1 MGLNHGGTPFIA
13 DGLELYLDP
22 ANLKSSKSLT
32 AKFDNYN
39 PDKLVGTAA
48 THPTY
53 VVRTGAALTAYRYQN
68 NNFIVDGGKFISGF
82 ATGSASHLPDA
93 VDLVGVSTATKEYT
107 HGRKCAHLISENG
120 SANDVGNVYFKTAR
134 KYNYNWKGWVRFENN
149 PAKTVGPYTAGT
161 LNTSYKDEIRNVT
174 TTGVEPGMVARTPG
188 SLIGVDPGGDPYI
201 VTQILSHSNA
211 GNGTI
216 EVDHNLN
223 FGANQ
228 TNVDFTFHSTGSDGL
243 TVQWTKTKS
252 IGASGVSGGGLAAG
266 RVQNSD
272 TIHALT
278 VEGMQPND
286 YTIRNQKL
294 RWYNKNTLK
303 ETVNLNAVTPGGINK
318 DNLFVGISSVPEDGG
333 SSYPYSAST
342 DWSETRKMVYLNYNH
357 DAKIMAVS
365 FHNQDFPS
373 SVSEAMVGPTYNS
386 TFYNQNVP
394 GIYEYPFQGYEPG
407 NGGSIG
413 IGKTW
418 LFNFEFDDDYYYMG
432 VGSAQG
438 DTEGKKGNLDIIQ
451 FGAVESPRF
460 ADLMG
465 SNVNVKL
472 REFVSHSWQNM
483 NTDYP
488 YGPERTHP
496 NFAGEH
502 IGFDNPWQGDIKKYV
517 KINPYVS
524 SGIITIE
531 PKSFTEEIFPRTNDF
546 TYSMWVQM
554 DVVDPKNVFLN
565 FGLVGISTIVMS
577 SSGAGLSKYDF
588 GRLESSS
595 SQKTFNFNDR
605 KQSLDNSALGYLIY
619 YDAES
624 GQLRLDQSPNNTSNF
639 TTVASAPWSPTFQ
652 QFYHLSFV
660 RDNNN
665 FKFYV
670 DGNQVGISSDI
681 SGTDIHSTV
690 KMISLCSVPT
700 IYSSS
705 SGYPGSL
712 PQFISDVW
720 TEYNPAF
727 YLKGA
732 LGKVLKYSRALNDS
746 EILQIYNR
754 DKESMDGVVAPPCW
768 SKGLST
774 YGYTAFNSNWAVPY
788 YNTNSADLIL
798 STSKGLALKDAA
810 LRTTR
815 NAIGIGV
822 TYPTN
827 ETSKYNET
835 YMRFEFGIPYALNG
849 TECISNSTR
858 NGSWD
863 AANGVYDPDNFFYD
877 TELNSPTQ
885 FRTGLNT
892 SNYNPYDFT
901 PTLTI
906 TYQENGVLKEER
918 KFFSGNPDNYKFFAP
933 IKVKIDG
940 TGTLSF
946 GSTIRFGDL
955 PLTMTEPSGF
965 STDFTDMGYNINLR
979 HTNFENQSASSSA
992 TTNIGPNWNWVGI
1005 RAATSSINAQCVA
1018 FTVGPM
1024 EQTNFKGQMFAQTRG
1039 SLLAE

>member
-1 MGLNHGGTPFIA
+1 MGLNHGGTPFII
-13 DGLELYLDP
+13 DDLELYLDP

-93 VDLVGVSTATKEYT
+93 VDLVGVSTATKEYYT
-107 HGRKCAHLISENG
+107 GRKCAHLISENG

-161 LNTSYKDEIRNVT
+161 LNVGYKDQIRNVT

-188 SLIGVDPGGDPYI
+188 SLIAGDGGDPYI
-201 VTQILSHSNA
+201 VTQILSPSNA

-223 FGANQ
+223 FGSNQ
-228 TNVDFTFHSTGSDGL
+228 TNVDFTFHSLGPDAL
-243 TVQWTKTKS
+243 TVQWTKAKS
-252 IGASGVSGGGLAAG
+252 TGASGVSGGGLAAG

-286 YTIRNQKL
+286 YSYRNQKL

-303 ETVNLNAVTPGGINK
+303 ETVNLHPDVPGINNK
-318 DNLFVGISSVPEDGG
+318 NNFFVGISSVPGDGN
-333 SSYPYSAST
+333 YPYSAST

-365 FHNQDFPS
+365 FHNQDLPS
-373 SVSEAMVGPTYNS
+373 SVNEATVGPTYNS

-394 GIYEYPFQGYEPG
+394 GIYEYPFQGYEPPG
-407 NGGSIG
+407 NSGSIG

-438 DTEGKKGNLDIIQ
+438 TTEGAKGNLDIIQ

-472 REFVSHSWQNM
+472 REFVSHSWQIM

-517 KINPYVS
+517 KINPYIS
-524 SGIITIE
+524 CGIITIE

-565 FGLVGISTIVMS
+565 FGLVGISTSVIS
-577 SSGAGLSKYDF
+577 SSGASLSKLDF
-588 GRLESSS
+588 GRLEGQDY
-595 SQKTFNFNDR
+595 QKTFSFNDR

-652 QFYHLSFV
+652 QFYLLSFV

-705 SGYPGSL
+705 SGYPGSKIE
-712 PQFISDVW
+712 FINDVW

-732 LGKVLKYSRALNDS
+732 LGKVFKYSRALNDG
-746 EILQIYNR
+746 EILQLYNR
-754 DKESMDGVVAPPCW
+754 DKESMDGIVAPPCW
-768 SKGLST
+768 FRGIAT
-774 YGYTAFNSNWAVPY
+774 YGSSSFSAGFTY
-788 YNTNSADLIL
+788 YNTNSADTIL
-798 STSKGLALKDAA
+798 SDNRNFDLNDELH
-810 LRTTR
+810 RTTR
-815 NAIGIGV
+815 NAMGIGV
-822 TYPTN
+822 TYPTT

-835 YMRFEFGIPYALNG
+835 YMRFDFGIPYVSNVSMSKCG
-849 TECISNSTR
+849 TVDNTSYGGGI
-858 NGSWD
+858 
-863 AANGVYDPDNFFYD
+863 YDPDNIFYD
-877 TELNSPTQ
+877 TNFNLPTQ

-901 PTLTI
+901 PTFTI

-918 KFFSGNPDNYKFFAP
+918 KFFPGNSDNYKFFAP

-946 GSTIRFGDL
+946 GSTIRLGDI
-955 PLTMTEPSGF
+955 PITITEPSGF
-965 STDFTDMGYNINLR
+965 STDFVDMGYNVNTR
-979 HTNFENQSASSSA
+979 DFGWEEQGGSASA
-992 TTNIGPNWNWVGI
+992 TAITGPDYNWVGGS
-1005 RAATSSINAQCVA
+1005 AATSSSNSSNAHCVA
-1018 FTVGPM
+1018 VSVGPM
-1024 EQTNFKGQMFAQTRG
+1024 EQTNFKGQIYSKMSGILF
-1039 SLLAE
+1039 EE